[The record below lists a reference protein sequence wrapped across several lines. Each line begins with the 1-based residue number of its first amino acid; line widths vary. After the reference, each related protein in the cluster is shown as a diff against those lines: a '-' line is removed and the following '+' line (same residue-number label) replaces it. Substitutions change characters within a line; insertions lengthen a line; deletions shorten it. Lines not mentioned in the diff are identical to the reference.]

1 MAESDFT
8 PEALA
13 ARIAECLDN
22 PAQLIEAAAKARA
35 MGIPDAAER
44 LAGIVES
51 RMPAAGGR
59 SWSTRLHVT
68 FGEIA
73 A

>member
-1 MAESDFT
+1 
-8 PEALA
+8 
-13 ARIAECLDN
+13 
-22 PAQLIEAAAKARA
+22 

-44 LAGIVES
+44 LAAIVES
-51 RMPAAGGR
+51 RMPAAGSH